1 MVTKAN
7 IACII
12 TPQNVSF
19 EENCLLKR
27 YIKVVAITG
36 PGDARISMVPGGLLF
51 SLLYL
56 NT

>member
-51 SLLYL
+51 SLL
-56 NT
+56 